1 MSCNIETG
9 KLSKRLCLLRS
20 HSSIRSEEDQE
31 SLKYVLAAL
40 AKRFGGDEHGEDYEK
55 VRSVAFTRFYG
66 EDDEDG
72 LVSLQRFAVGLV
84 QSLMA
89 EIVTCS

>member
-1 MSCNIETG
+1 M
-9 KLSKRLCLLRS
+9 
-20 HSSIRSEEDQE
+20 
-31 SLKYVLAAL
+31 KYVLAAL

-89 EIVTCS
+89 EIMTCS

>member
-1 MSCNIETG
+1 MYGNIG
-9 KLSKRLCLLRS
+9 ANP
-20 HSSIRSEEDQE
+20 EEDQE

>member
-1 MSCNIETG
+1 M
-9 KLSKRLCLLRS
+9 
-20 HSSIRSEEDQE
+20 
-31 SLKYVLAAL
+31 LAAL

-66 EDDEDG
+66 EDEEDDF
-72 LVSLQRFAVGLV
+72 VILQRFAARSVL
-84 QSLMA
+84 SLMA